1 MLRTLTFQKCCRSFS
16 LAAAFAVIAA
26 ITACSPTAAPQPTAF
41 PSPLPLATKTAAP
54 TATEMPTAAP
64 TAAATATA
72 TAAATAAPTATSTP
86 TAAPTFGP
94 AVENSL
100 SGWCLPEGVSVAYI
114 ESPLTPYPDSRIG
127 TAVNGAFEVRN
138 LPAAACTFVYTFNQP
153 APQGLTLAVYSG
165 DSGEPWLTAPL
176 EALEGQPESAA
187 ATLTH
192 TYITAF
198 PFWQTAYRFAVLDAG
213 GTEVRSD
220 PVNLY
225 RWQPELC
232 WNGQLPD
239 LNTLRCPLQQDL
251 HPWDAGYGTPFPTPK
266 PSE

>member
-1 MLRTLTFQKCCRSFS
+1 MLRTLTFQKLSRTAA

-26 ITACSPTAAPQPTAF
+26 VTACSPAAAPQPTAF
-41 PSPLPLATKTAAP
+41 PSPLPPATQTAAP
-54 TATEMPTAAP
+54 TPTAEP
-64 TAAATATA
+64 TATA
-72 TAAATAAPTATSTP
+72 TAAATEEPTAVPPTATSTP
-86 TAAPTFGP
+86 TTAPTLGP
-94 AVENSL
+94 AADNSL
-100 SGWCLPEGVSVAYI
+100 SGWCLPEGVSVDYI

-127 TAVNGAFEVRN
+127 TAANGAFEVRN

-165 DSGEPWLTAPL
+165 DSSEPWMTAPL
-176 EALEGQPESAA
+176 EALEGQPESVS

-198 PFWQTAYRFAVLDAG
+198 PFWQTAYRFAVLDSAG
-213 GTEVRSD
+213 AEVRSD